1 MSKSPCKGIKKDG
14 SPCRGQGL
22 DQFDGHCIA
31 HAPADI
37 TREWRARGGKNSA
50 TAARLD
56 NRIPERLK
64 QAMDL
69 VRDSMNRVAEG
80 SLSPA
85 ACNAVCRS
93 AKTLIDLHRL
103 ADEEMDVIR
112 TEEVQAAAA
121 EVAGTDGSVDI
132 LDAADAIVA
141 QQEEYN
147 IESLVRQGL
156 ADLVKSPFPDEPPY
170 AVLNFE
176 GRNHFGYHR
185 SPEQH
190 QEQIDELKDQVRLA
204 GYGRSDLSELYE
216 ELGDVEESIND
227 LLAAVEDNDN
237 SPHDARPDKLPARVR
252 PATAF
257 TEYVHTS
264 ELDLDV
270 LNDLLRQVRALT
282 RLLQVSEQNRRPN
295 NSRSQALLEAD
306 PELAKL
312 LPEHERTRGSSRPGQ
327 IPGSGEV

>member
-69 VRDSMNRVAEG
+69 VHDSMNRVAEG

-112 TEEVQAAAA
+112 TEETQAAAA
-121 EVAGTDGSVDI
+121 EVAGADGDADI

-141 QQEEYN
+141 RHEQYSM
-147 IESLVRQGL
+147 ESLVRQGF
-156 ADLVKSPFPDEPPY
+156 AVPDKSAFPNEPPF
-170 AVLNFE
+170 AVLTYE

-190 QEQIDELKDQVRLA
+190 QEKIDELKEQVLRA
-204 GYGRSDLSELYE
+204 SYGSSNLTELYE
-216 ELGDVEESIND
+216 ELGDVEESIKD

-252 PATAF
+252 AATAF

-264 ELDLDV
+264 ELDPEV
-270 LNDLLRQVRALT
+270 LNDLLRQVRELT

-312 LPEHERTRGSSRPGQ
+312 LPEHERKGGSSSPKPNPWQ
-327 IPGSGEV
+327 